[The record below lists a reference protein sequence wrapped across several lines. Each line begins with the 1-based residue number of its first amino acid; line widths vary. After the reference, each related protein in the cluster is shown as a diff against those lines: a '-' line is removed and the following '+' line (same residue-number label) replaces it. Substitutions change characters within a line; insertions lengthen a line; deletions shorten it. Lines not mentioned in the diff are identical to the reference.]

1 MGSPSLSGKR
11 KVSSISPISIK
22 SSPKEM
28 RTREKEFCGV
38 CENDEVLT
46 ALDMA
51 GDLATKMDLALSRLD
66 KLDTIEKRLDSVIIS
81 ISSIEETVGHL
92 DKEVVSLKNKTS
104 ETEKRVNELEERLR
118 Y

>member
-22 SSPKEM
+22 SSLEEK
-28 RTREKEFCGV
+28 RTREKEFCRV
-38 CENDEVLT
+38 CENDTVLT

-51 GDLATKMDLALSRLD
+51 GDLATKMDLALSKLD
-66 KLDTIEKRLDSVIIS
+66 KLDTIEKRLASVIIS

-92 DKEVVSLKNKTS
+92 DKEVVSLTKQDQ
-104 ETEKRVNELEERLR
+104 
-118 Y
+118 